1 MLLKEICI
9 RQLTPKKVIEK
20 ETMEFRQKG
29 RKKLENNAVRREES
43 SRFMDG
49 ALRNNRQKRQ

>member
-1 MLLKEICI
+1 MHPAIDAE
-9 RQLTPKKVIEK
+9 KVIEK

-29 RKKLENNAVRREES
+29 RKKLENNVVRREES

-49 ALRNNRQKRQ
+49 ALWNNRQKRQ